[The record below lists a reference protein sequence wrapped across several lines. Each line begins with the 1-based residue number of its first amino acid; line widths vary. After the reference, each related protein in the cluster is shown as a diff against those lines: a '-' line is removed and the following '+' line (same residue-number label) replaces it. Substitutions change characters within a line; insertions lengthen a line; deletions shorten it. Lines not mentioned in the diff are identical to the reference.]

1 MAQGRVQHHLGSALA
16 REVATHHAEKYNP
29 RNVTSYF
36 DFMLSE
42 TNPNEMILISH
53 AELLDGSN
61 SRTGC
66 WTATWSIIAE
76 NKEDVNHAEI
86 SGIVKCRSWCYAEG
100 SVHMSAT
107 QPFERASLEG
117 GNAEELAK
125 VLMAKIKEWEKQV
138 IDALGVVYG
147 DEMDGTL
154 KKIRR
159 TLPIT
164 RTRLRWDLIAERA
177 VKSRQKKKK

>member
-16 REVATHHAEKYNP
+16 HEVATHHAEKYNP
-29 RNVTSYF
+29 RNVTCYF
-36 DFMLSE
+36 DFQLSE

-53 AELLDGSN
+53 AELLDGIN

-76 NKEDVNHAEI
+76 NKPDVNQAEI
-86 SGIVKCRSWCYAEG
+86 SGSVKCRSWCYEEG
-100 SVHMSAT
+100 TVHMSAT
-107 QPFERASLEG
+107 QTFERTAVAG
-117 GNAEELAK
+117 GNAEEMAK

-138 IDALGVVYG
+138 IDALGAVYG

-164 RTRLRWDLIAERA
+164 RTRLKWDLIAERSI
-177 VKSRQKKKK
+177 KTRQKKKK